1 MFLFCFTLS
10 SYASIDTENK
20 SNVLSNNKDSF
31 IYSGNYAQ
39 KNNDFKVM
47 PLRLNR
53 SASMITSFYTLPKNV
68 LLTLE
73 QSYFTLQNKNNTKIN
88 TSVITKK
95 DGDNELNETSW
106 FNISKSFYIP
116 SVSIET
122 YVGTTNN
129 NNEKSYSTAGAKLQ
143 ASLSSKIGFEGR
155 VEVDNF
161 FSQSLQANI
170 KSFYKFDTSTKS
182 MLEIAF
188 QYAGDRKNSD
198 LKDFDNNNA
207 ARSTI
212 FAPKQSNISTF
223 NIALACLPVE
233 KTFMSVEYFYYLQNK
248 IQVQSFTDTSSYLG
262 NMFTNGNNRF
272 LGQELNFKAVRTCS
286 TNWKSELF
294 AGWFDLGEAYSN
306 PEDNKTFE
314 IRGEIIVNF

>member
-1 MFLFCFTLS
+1 MGLVCFSFS
-10 SYASIDTENK
+10 SFASIDT
-20 SNVLSNNKDSF
+20 SNQSREISNNKSSFTYSNNYTQKDSTF
-31 IYSGNYAQ
+31 Q
-39 KNNDFKVM
+39 VT
-47 PLRLNR
+47 PLQLNR

-73 QSYFTLQNKNNTKIN
+73 QSFLTLQNTNNTKIKA
-88 TSVITKK
+88 SVISRK
-95 DGDNELNETSW
+95 DGEEQLAETSW

-116 SVSIET
+116 SGSVET
-122 YVGTTNN
+122 YVGATNN
-129 NNEKSYSTAGAKLQ
+129 DNEKNYSSAGAKIK
-143 ASLSSKIGFEGR
+143 ASISSKIGIEGR

-161 FSQSLQANI
+161 FSQTLQANI

-188 QYAGDRKNSD
+188 QYAGKRQNSD
-198 LKDFDNNNA
+198 LKDFDSKNA
-207 ARSTI
+207 SRSTI
-212 FAPKQSNISTF
+212 FSPKQSNISTF
-223 NIALACLPVE
+223 NISLACLAIE

-248 IQVQSFTDTSSYLG
+248 IQVQSFTDESSYLG

-286 TNWKSELF
+286 TNLKSELF